1 MPSGHESPHYQEKD
15 GHTSI
20 EFDGRDKVPRQHI
33 ETSTSSPATGAG
45 NTRDALQWAQARLMV
60 EVIGHPLRDGAGQN
74 DSDQPQQQRSIPHV
88 PPWFSRCSPTRLVD
102 LALPKSKLH

>member
-1 MPSGHESPHYQEKD
+1 MPSGHESPQDQEKD
-15 GHTSI
+15 GDASV
-20 EFDGRDKVPRQHI
+20 EFDGRDEVPRQHI
-33 ETSTSSPATGAG
+33 ETSACTPATWAG
-45 NTRDALQWAQARLMV
+45 KTRDALQWAQAWLMV

-74 DSDQPQQQRSIPHV
+74 DSGQPQQQRSIPHV